1 MAIARAMH
9 DFTNYKT
16 NREKRTI
23 ETNKIVKQVIENRA
37 HKDAVSTLAGLNCE
51 TFGGPSR
58 EQAQEMVYWSDIPS
72 DSRYV
77 SPFHEKRGQHR
88 RYLTFEPDGG
98 GWNNIR
104 MAMETVVGMAH
115 AMGRTLVLPPE
126 QRMYLLRKN
135 TGKQR
140 THFSFAHFFPMLEI
154 AEEHEGLHV
163 ITMQEF
169 LETEAMTGNLRNKET
184 REVEF
189 PPHNRTDWNGQDVKE
204 LKEWLRNVTHTPLWR
219 PGSCLAAF
227 PASSSDPNDV
237 QALHEMKDRVVAKGT
252 DWKDFEGKPVP
263 VDAPAEDRMAE
274 NRAGR
279 KELCIYTPEMQE
291 ELVVHFMCYHK
302 MRVRLLV
309 HFYAFLFF
317 QDWKADLWMKRFVRD
332 HVRYVDEIQCAAAR
346 VVNAV
351 RERARKHNPSG
362 KGDYDAFHIRRGDFQ
377 FKATRIEAQ
386 EIYDNVHDV
395 LTENK
400 TVFIATDERNKTFFA
415 PLKQHY
421 DIVFL
426 DDFMDELKDVNSNL
440 FGMID
445 QLVSSRGN
453 VFVGCWFSTFT
464 GYITRLRGYH
474 SVKSKLPGYKDGSLP
489 TTYYYATIDKKFEMN
504 KFMPV
509 KGGFFSREYPTSWR
523 GLDQGI
529 DELHE
534 KWEI

>member
-1 MAIARAMH
+1 MN

-16 NREKRTI
+16 NSGKQTI
-23 ETNKIVKQVIENRA
+23 KEEITNSVQQEVVEN
-37 HKDAVSTLAGLNCE
+37 HPKEEAVSSLAGLSCE
-51 TFGGPSR
+51 KYGGPSR

-126 QRMYLLRKN
+126 QHIYLLRKDM
-135 TGKQR
+135 GKQR

-169 LETEAMTGNLRNKET
+169 LETEAMAGNLRNKET
-184 REVEF
+184 GEVEF
-189 PPHNRTDWNGQDVKE
+189 PPSNRTDWNGQKVEE
-204 LKEWLRNVTHTPLWR
+204 LEEWLRSVTHTPLWK
-219 PGSCLAAF
+219 PGECLAAF
-227 PASSSDPNDV
+227 PASSDPNEV
-237 QALHEMKDRVVAKGT
+237 KALHEMKDKVVAKGT

-302 MRVRLLV
+302 MRIRLLV

-317 QDWKADLWMKRFVRD
+317 EDWKADLWMKRFIRD

-351 RERARKHNPSG
+351 REHSRKHNPAG
-362 KGDYDAFHIRRGDFQ
+362 KGDFDSFHIRRGDFQ

-421 DIVFL
+421 DVVFL
-426 DDFMDELKDVNSNL
+426 DDFMGELKDVNSNL

-464 GYITRLRGYH
+464 GYINRLRGYH

-489 TTYYYATIDKKFEMN
+489 TTYYYATRDKKFEMN

-534 KWEI
+534 K